1 MEFNIHLVE
10 MFVTVLDQVCVSG
23 KLLDTNI
30 YKYINYKKAIS
41 VYVYG
46 VLIHIMTYKENHGEQ
61 NPMMRAYKE
70 LGALSQNSP
79 SQPYTVHNK
88 GSLHYD

>member
-1 MEFNIHLVE
+1 
-10 MFVTVLDQVCVSG
+10 
-23 KLLDTNI
+23 
-30 YKYINYKKAIS
+30 
-41 VYVYG
+41 
-46 VLIHIMTYKENHGEQ
+46 MTYKENHGEQ

-70 LGALSQNSP
+70 LEALSQNSP